1 MDLLHDDAEVECP
14 GSGTV
19 GLKYE
24 NTTENG
30 RRYYYFI
37 CEKCRT
43 MLPYSPLKR
52 HQVIS
57 RGNR

>member
-1 MDLLHDDAEVECP
+1 MDLLHDDAEVDCP

-37 CEKCRT
+37 CEQCRA